1 MAVYKIFPE
10 KDATIYSEYPS
21 KNTGLD
27 EILDAS
33 VYLDADLNSQKSR
46 FLIKFPADEITN
58 VFTNYIDPEGLTW
71 SASLKCYSAY
81 AEGITGTTTVQVYL
95 VSGSWNMGT
104 GKYVYDPEYTNGVS

>member
-27 EILDAS
+27 EILDTS

-46 FLIKFPADEITN
+46 FLIKFPSDEISN
-58 VFTNYIDPEGLTW
+58 VFTD
-71 SASLKCYSAY
+71 
-81 AEGITGTTTVQVYL
+81 
-95 VSGSWNMGT
+95 
-104 GKYVYDPEYTNGVS
+104 